1 MARYVCC
8 CYLEAAHTT
17 DASPDIRFWSE
28 KTRERGKETPHI
40 HANIK
45 LESCF
50 ARQCCNCIS
59 YVKQKMHGKQPFQPK
74 CVERY
79 ISSANIF
86 IHPFLV
92 CVNVSRGATTTR
104 TRIIIVRLSKC
115 NIMNRRELL
124 SSWRKVK
131 RALVSFYFHVSSI
144 YRHCRLN

>member
-1 MARYVCC
+1 MALEARYVCC

-79 ISSANIF
+79 F
-86 IHPFLV
+86 
-92 CVNVSRGATTTR
+92 
-104 TRIIIVRLSKC
+104 K
-115 NIMNRRELL
+115 
-124 SSWRKVK
+124 RK
-131 RALVSFYFHVSSI
+131 YFHPSLSCVWMWAEAQQQQEHGSSSFG
-144 YRHCRLN
+144 CRNVISWIDESCCRVEEKLKGLLFHSTSMFRPFIGIAV